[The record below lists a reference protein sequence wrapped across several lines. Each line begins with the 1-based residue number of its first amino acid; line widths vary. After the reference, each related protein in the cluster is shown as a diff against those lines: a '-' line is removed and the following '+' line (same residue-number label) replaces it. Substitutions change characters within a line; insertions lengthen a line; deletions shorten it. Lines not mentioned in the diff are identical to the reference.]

1 MMLESQSSALTVSPI
16 PPQNTISRYHAFFKF
31 FVKVCA
37 AAPAPKLALALAL
50 I

>member
-16 PPQNTISRYHAFFKF
+16 PPQHTVLGHHAFFKF

-37 AAPAPKLALALAL
+37 AAATED
-50 I
+50 